1 MFVCV
6 SFSLHAPPPFKAHLY
21 NQAIPKQFSLWEES
35 VIFYSV
41 TLWCVRNWELAL
53 KGICSVCPGV
63 GVSHFNGRHGAGGSG
78 CERARVRKAII

>member
-1 MFVCV
+1 MCPFL
-6 SFSLHAPPPFKAHLY
+6 LHAPPSFKAHLY

-53 KGICSVCPGV
+53 KGICSVCLGV
-63 GVSHFNGRHGAGGSG
+63 GVSHFNAQREVGGSG
-78 CERARVRKAII
+78 GERVHVRKAII